1 MFSIRVSL
9 LTTDIQQIS
18 QEMVEMICDC
28 LKFSLSWDGT
38 SHVLKVDGFETENDA
53 RKYLR
58 SLQVGIN
65 WLLINNDVPI
75 EANLSPQ
82 EISYVEDP
90 LNASDNL
97 SQLFGVSLGAP
108 IDGFID
114 GSLAAVFE
122 SDKRLSAYSFNG
134 GKAHTVTP
142 SERVLESIL
151 EGSRFRNS
159 NQLENNPKLEVALKL
174 YGAYYTESSTTA
186 RFLTL
191 IIALEAMALPV
202 PRPQETN
209 SLLDKWS
216 VELEGMINLYNDN
229 DVVHDDLK
237 SLRDEVVRRRESSIG
252 TQISNLVKASLIG
265 EADCLEQA
273 KSAKRLYRVRC
284 TLVHDGYVDPQL
296 LGCSTSEAKSLV
308 SRVIR
313 ARFLKTLLA
322 EENA

>member
-1 MFSIRVSL
+1 M
-9 LTTDIQQIS
+9 
-18 QEMVEMICDC
+18 
-28 LKFSLSWDGT
+28 
-38 SHVLKVDGFETENDA
+38 LKVDGFETENEA

-58 SLQVGIN
+58 SLEAGIN

-75 EANLSPQ
+75 EANLNPQ
-82 EISYVEDP
+82 EITYVEDP
-90 LNASDNL
+90 LKASDNF
-97 SQLFGVSLGAP
+97 SQLFGASLGAP

-114 GSLAAVFE
+114 GSQAAVFE
-122 SDKRLSAYSFNG
+122 SDKWLSAYSFNG
-134 GKAHTVTP
+134 GNPHTVTP

-151 EGSRFRNS
+151 EGTRFRT
-159 NQLENNPKLEVALKL
+159 NQLENNPKLVVALKL
-174 YGAYYTESSTTA
+174 YRAYYTESSTTA

-202 PRPQETN
+202 PRSPEAN

-216 VELEGMINLYNDN
+216 VELEGMINSYNDN
-229 DVVHDDLK
+229 EVVQDDLK

-265 EADCLEQA
+265 EADCLEQV

-313 ARFLKTLLA
+313 ARFLKALLA
-322 EENA
+322 EETA

>member
-9 LTTDIQQIS
+9 LTTVIQQIS
-18 QEMVEMICDC
+18 QEMVEMICDR

-38 SHVLKVDGFETENDA
+38 SHVLKVDGFETENEA

-58 SLQVGIN
+58 SLEAGIN

-75 EANLSPQ
+75 EANLNPQ
-82 EISYVEDP
+82 EIIYVEDP
-90 LNASDNL
+90 LKASDNF
-97 SQLFGVSLGAP
+97 SQLFGASLGAP

-114 GSLAAVFE
+114 GSQAAVFE
-122 SDKRLSAYSFNG
+122 SDKWLSAYSFNG
-134 GKAHTVTP
+134 GNPHTVTP

-151 EGSRFRNS
+151 EGTRFRT
-159 NQLENNPKLEVALKL
+159 NQLENNPKLVVALKL
-174 YGAYYTESSTTA
+174 YRAYYTESSTTA

-202 PRPQETN
+202 PRSPEAN

-216 VELEGMINLYNDN
+216 VELEGMINSYNDN
-229 DVVHDDLK
+229 EVVQDDLK

-265 EADCLEQA
+265 EADCLEQV

-313 ARFLKTLLA
+313 ARFLKALLA
-322 EENA
+322 EETA

>member
-9 LTTDIQQIS
+9 LTTVIQQIS
-18 QEMVEMICDC
+18 QEMVEMICDR

-38 SHVLKVDGFETENDA
+38 SHVLKVDGFETENEA

-58 SLQVGIN
+58 SLEAGIN

-75 EANLSPQ
+75 EANLNPQ
-82 EISYVEDP
+82 EIIYVEDP
-90 LNASDNL
+90 LKASDNF
-97 SQLFGVSLGAP
+97 SQLFGASLGAP

-114 GSLAAVFE
+114 GSQAAVFE
-122 SDKRLSAYSFNG
+122 SDKWLSAYSFNG
-134 GKAHTVTP
+134 GNPHTVTP

-151 EGSRFRNS
+151 EGTRFRK
-159 NQLENNPKLEVALKL
+159 NQLEINPKLVVALKL
-174 YGAYYTESSTTA
+174 YRAYYTESSTTA

-202 PRPQETN
+202 PRSPEAN

-216 VELEGMINLYNDN
+216 VELEGMINSYNDN
-229 DVVHDDLK
+229 EVVQDDLK

-265 EADCLEQA
+265 EADCLEQV

-313 ARFLKTLLA
+313 ARFLKALLA
-322 EENA
+322 EETA